1 GQQPIRQ
8 RQLAHDLLGA
18 MPLPCCHDLVEPS
31 CPQCGLQD
39 SHKPWTNR
47 SGSGQRQAGQ
57 FKRNEASDLHNA
69 RSQLGVN
76 QGRTAEDLLGRYWRG
91 EQRLTTIASQCE
103 VKSAQSDLVA
113 DAVNHLRDQL
123 SEIAR
128 SGNDEIERI
137 LSDKGSIEAKVAAV
151 NRVIE
156 QSNARASCAGDIAT
170 SHIVDA
176 MQKVLSATT
185 GQDAREWLRDHDVNL
200 DGPRPTRPLSVED
213 LKNSLASKSSE
224 TSAFG
229 GDRPAPDMPAQGEA
243 MPPPTPAFGHDRPTP
258 EQLPLLQ
265 DRTPMPQTMLAFGGD
280 RPEAGAPAMSNVFP
294 TPLPGAPAIGS
305 PSVPGVSA
313 PASPAAATAPLSPQ
327 SLSQSF
333 TTGMMT
339 GAPAA
344 AGTQSLSEGALHAAT
359 QPLSPAT
366 PPTAPPMAGTP
377 TIPASTP
384 VVPHV
389 PDAGAAAASPAPVLS
404 APADTTMTSVAQC

>member
-1 GQQPIRQ
+1 
-8 RQLAHDLLGA
+8 
-18 MPLPCCHDLVEPS
+18 
-31 CPQCGLQD
+31 
-39 SHKPWTNR
+39 
-47 SGSGQRQAGQ
+47 
-57 FKRNEASDLHNA
+57 
-69 RSQLGVN
+69 
-76 QGRTAEDLLGRYWRG
+76 
-91 EQRLTTIASQCE
+91 
-103 VKSAQSDLVA
+103 
-113 DAVNHLRDQL
+113 
-123 SEIAR
+123 
-128 SGNDEIERI
+128 
-137 LSDKGSIEAKVAAV
+137 
-151 NRVIE
+151 
-156 QSNARASCAGDIAT
+156 
-170 SHIVDA
+170 
-176 MQKVLSATT
+176 
-185 GQDAREWLRDHDVNL
+185 
-200 DGPRPTRPLSVED
+200 
-213 LKNSLASKSSE
+213 
-224 TSAFG
+224 
-229 GDRPAPDMPAQGEA
+229 

-404 APADTTMTSVAQC
+404 APAD